1 MRGGGRTAELHK
13 VMNMHRELVKETH
26 FAGVSE
32 EVGCAR
38 GKQIFG

>member
-13 VMNMHRELVKETH
+13 VMNIHRELVKETH
-26 FAGVSE
+26 FACVSE
-32 EVGCAR
+32 EVGCAL